1 MCKTACSMSEPTL
14 PSPAS
19 GVFIGPVHHFP
30 VRVYYE
36 DTDVSGIVYHAN
48 YLRFMER
55 GRSDMLR
62 VIGIDQR
69 AAIET
74 GQGVYTVADIALRY
88 LRPARLDDDLIVKS
102 SVTQLKNASCKIHQ
116 AIWRGDEQLTRA
128 EVTAAF
134 ITLDGRPQRQ
144 PPAWMAAFQRVL
156 AE

>member
-1 MCKTACSMSEPTL
+1 MCKTACSMSDPRV

-19 GVFIGPVHHFP
+19 GVFIGQVHHFP
-30 VRVYYE
+30 VRIYYE

-69 AAIET
+69 AAIES
-74 GQGVYTVADIALRY
+74 GQGVYAVADIAIRY

-102 SVTQLKNASCKIHQ
+102 SVTRLKNASCTIHQ
-116 AIWRGDEQLTRA
+116 AIWRGDEQLIRA
-128 EVTAAF
+128 DVTAAF

-144 PPAWMAAFQRVL
+144 PAAWMAAFQGVL
-156 AE
+156 AG